1 MVQVNNTPLNLRVKF
16 SKIGRLA
23 YISHLDLVRTM
34 NKIVVRAKL
43 PLWYTEG
50 FNPKPKMVFSVPL
63 STGTESD
70 VEFMDIRLTQRC
82 DRFSV
87 VEALNANSTEELKF
101 IEAYYPETKLS
112 ELKWMSYLIK
122 IKTNGNLSELAK
134 ACEDHLSSESLE
146 IVKKTKSGE
155 EKSMQVAHL
164 VKSVSAVIDGD
175 LIRIN
180 GVFSADQSSFLNP
193 ENLIK
198 ALRESVGILQDEN
211 IVNEWYSIKR
221 VGAFTEEMEIFR

>member
-16 SKIGRLA
+16 SKTGRLA

-87 VEALNANSTEELKF
+87 VDALNANSTEELKF
-101 IEAYYPETKLS
+101 IEAYYPETKLT

-122 IKTNGNLSELAK
+122 IKTQGDIQKLAE
-134 ACEDHLSSESLE
+134 ACEAHLSSTDLE

-155 EKSMQVAHL
+155 EKSVQVAHL
-164 VKSVSAVIDGD
+164 IKSVSAVADGD
-175 LIRIN
+175 VSRIN
-180 GVFSADQSSFLNP
+180 GVFCADQSCFLNP
-193 ENLIK
+193 ENLIRS
-198 ALRESVGILQDEN
+198 LREHVGILQDEN

-221 VGAFTEEMEIFR
+221 IGAYTEEMEIFK

>member
-16 SKIGRLA
+16 SKTGRLA

-82 DRFSV
+82 DRYAAI
-87 VEALNANSTEELKF
+87 EALNANSTEELKF
-101 IEAYYPETKLS
+101 VEAYYPETKLT
-112 ELKWMSYLIK
+112 ELKWMSYIIN
-122 IKTNGNLSELAK
+122 IKTNGDLPELAK
-134 ACEDHLSSESLE
+134 ACEAYLSSEDLE

-155 EKSMQVAHL
+155 EKRMQVSHL
-164 VKSVSAVIDGD
+164 VKSVSAVADGD
-175 LIRIN
+175 RIRIN
-180 GVFSADQSSFLNP
+180 GVFCADQSTFLNP
-193 ENLIK
+193 ENLVK

-221 VGAFTEEMEIFR
+221 VGAFTEEMENFR